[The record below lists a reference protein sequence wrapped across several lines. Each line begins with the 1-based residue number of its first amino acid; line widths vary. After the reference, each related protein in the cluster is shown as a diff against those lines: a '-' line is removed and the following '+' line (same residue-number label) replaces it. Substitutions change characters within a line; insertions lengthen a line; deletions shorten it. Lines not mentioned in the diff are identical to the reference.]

1 MYHPNSLLVNRKDG
15 GSLGETSMTAP
26 ASESRSNAYVI
37 YEFER
42 RAYEI
47 TEKPVRIGRDAS
59 NDIVLRE
66 PAISRFHSE
75 VRRDNDQFVLHST
88 GSGPATVNDL
98 PAVEPQLLTEGAHVK
113 IGSAILTFTQQ
124 RLPIGVSVIERA
136 TPRAVRDDIGNRRDT
151 IKNPILRM
159 PISDQP
165 PGPYTRAKILFLLA
179 GVTGLLYVLGL
190 TR

>member
-1 MYHPNSLLVNRKDG
+1 MIG
-15 GSLGETSMTAP
+15 P
-26 ASESRSNAYVI
+26 ASESRSSGYVI

-47 TEKPVRIGRDAS
+47 TDKPVRIGRDAS

-88 GSGPATVNDL
+88 GSA
-98 PAVEPQLLTEGAHVK
+98 PAVVDGMAALEPQVLADGAHVK

-124 RLPIGVSVIERA
+124 RLPIGVSIIERA
-136 TPRAVRDDIGNRRDT
+136 GVRAVRDDIGNRRDT
-151 IKNPILRM
+151 IKHPILRM

-165 PGPYTRAKILFLLA
+165 PGPYTRAKYLFLIA
-179 GVTGLLYVLGL
+179 GVIGLLYVLGL

>member
-1 MYHPNSLLVNRKDG
+1 
-15 GSLGETSMTAP
+15 MTAP
-26 ASESRSNAYVI
+26 ASESHSSAYVI
-37 YEFER
+37 HEFER
-42 RAYEI
+42 RAYPI
-47 TEKPVRIGRDAS
+47 TDRPVRIGRDAS

-75 VRRDNDQFVLHST
+75 IRRDNDQFILTST
-88 GSGPATVNDL
+88 GAASATINGL
-98 PAVEPQLLTEGAHVK
+98 PTLEPQPLSEGARLQ

-124 RLPIGVSVIERA
+124 RLPIGVSIIERA
-136 TPRAVRDDIGNRRDT
+136 GAMPVRDDIANRRDT

-165 PGPYTRAKILFLLA
+165 PGPYTRAKILFLVA
-179 GVTGLLYVLGL
+179 GVMMLLYVLGL